1 MVLSKLHQPQ
11 TQNISPPSFLPNSNQ
26 SPEPP
31 VPQTAEV
38 PGITY
43 AAPNHDVHIL
53 ADILPPSAP
62 SSSLHPPN
70 DRALP
75 NVPIAARTGF
85 PSYSGLAAQTTG
97 YAVTHA
103 RDASLTGFA
112 AQPGLQSPQTSFS
125 IHGQPLSQIGF
136 SGQTPQTS
144 FGLQSGQPASLNG
157 FPSASV
163 SFPHSGSQVTAGQ
176 SLQTS
181 ANVGGWV
188 RVLAVLV
195 QVAGAG
201 IGMGMCMGAV
211 APGAGVA
218 PTKMAYELDEQ
229 NKVGL
234 GLIGFGILFTF
245 LAIILFFDRD
255 TFVAGRSTSFG
266 LAFYITALQ
275 SKLQEFPSYSGL
287 AAQTTGYAVT
297 HARDASLTGVAPTK
311 MAYELDEQ
319 NKVGLGLIGF
329 GILFTFLA
337 IILFFDRGLLAL
349 ANNEDGTGL
358 HNVRERARGPCNL
371 VLNAL
376 VAQIALLYVNL

>member
-1 MVLSKLHQPQ
+1 MILSKLNQSQ
-11 TQNISPPSFLPNSNQ
+11 TQNISPPSFLSNSNQ

-53 ADILPPSAP
+53 ADTSAP
-62 SSSLHPPN
+62 SPSLHPPN

-75 NVPIAARTGF
+75 NVLVAARTGF
-85 PSYSGLAAQTTG
+85 PSYSGLVAQTIG

-112 AQPGLQSPQTSFS
+112 AQPGLQSPQTSFP

-188 RVLAVLV
+188 LVLAVLV
-195 QVAGAG
+195 QVAGTG
-201 IGMGMCMGAV
+201 IGMGMCMDAV
-211 APGAGVA
+211 APGAGA
-218 PTKMAYELDEQ
+218 MGLYGANQPMAMARPMH
-229 NKVGL
+229 VGMSMN
-234 GLIGFGILFTF
+234 IGQG
-245 LAIILFFDRD
+245 
-255 TFVAGRSTSFG
+255 VQMQQPAGFAMRGGYSPMMGAGHYVQQSF
-266 LAFYITALQ
+266 
-275 SKLQEFPSYSGL
+275 SG
-287 AAQTTGYAVT
+287 
-297 HARDASLTGVAPTK
+297 HH
-311 MAYELDEQ
+311 
-319 NKVGLGLIGF
+319 
-329 GILFTFLA
+329 
-337 IILFFDRGLLAL
+337 LL
-349 ANNEDGTGL
+349 
-358 HNVRERARGPCNL
+358 
-371 VLNAL
+371 
-376 VAQIALLYVNL
+376 

>member
-11 TQNISPPSFLPNSNQ
+11 MQNISPPSFLPNSNQ

-75 NVPIAARTGF
+75 NVPIAARTEF

-97 YAVTHA
+97 YAITHA

-211 APGAGVA
+211 APGAGAMGLYGANQPMAMARPMHVGMSMNIGQGVQMQQPA
-218 PTKMAYELDEQ
+218 GFPPGSTMRGGYSPT
-229 NKVGL
+229 
-234 GLIGFGILFTF
+234 
-245 LAIILFFDRD
+245 II
-255 TFVAGRSTSFG
+255 
-266 LAFYITALQ
+266 
-275 SKLQEFPSYSGL
+275 
-287 AAQTTGYAVT
+287 
-297 HARDASLTGVAPTK
+297 
-311 MAYELDEQ
+311 
-319 NKVGLGLIGF
+319 
-329 GILFTFLA
+329 
-337 IILFFDRGLLAL
+337 
-349 ANNEDGTGL
+349 
-358 HNVRERARGPCNL
+358 
-371 VLNAL
+371 
-376 VAQIALLYVNL
+376 

>member
-103 RDASLTGFA
+103 
-112 AQPGLQSPQTSFS
+112 AQPGLQSPQTSFP

-157 FPSASV
+157 FSSASV
-163 SFPHSGSQVTAGQ
+163 SFPHSGS
-176 SLQTS
+176 
-181 ANVGGWV
+181 
-188 RVLAVLV
+188 

-211 APGAGVA
+211 APGAGAMGLYGANQPMAMARPMHVGMSMNIGQGVQMQQPA
-218 PTKMAYELDEQ
+218 GFPPGSTMRGGYSPT
-229 NKVGL
+229 
-234 GLIGFGILFTF
+234 
-245 LAIILFFDRD
+245 II
-255 TFVAGRSTSFG
+255 
-266 LAFYITALQ
+266 
-275 SKLQEFPSYSGL
+275 
-287 AAQTTGYAVT
+287 
-297 HARDASLTGVAPTK
+297 
-311 MAYELDEQ
+311 
-319 NKVGLGLIGF
+319 
-329 GILFTFLA
+329 
-337 IILFFDRGLLAL
+337 
-349 ANNEDGTGL
+349 
-358 HNVRERARGPCNL
+358 
-371 VLNAL
+371 
-376 VAQIALLYVNL
+376 